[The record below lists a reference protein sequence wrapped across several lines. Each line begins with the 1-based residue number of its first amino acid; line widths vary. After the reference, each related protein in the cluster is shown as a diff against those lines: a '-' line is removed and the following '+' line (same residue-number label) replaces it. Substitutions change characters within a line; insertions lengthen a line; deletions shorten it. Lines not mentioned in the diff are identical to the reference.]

1 MKERIL
7 IVDDDPKI
15 RSLLTDILQEHHY
28 VVAEAKTT
36 EEGWEKVERFRP
48 DLILLDVEVPLK
60 GGLEFCREMKEKETT
75 EGIPIIFLTVRDQ
88 QVDRVSALTLGG
100 DDFIVKPFHPK
111 ELLIRIEVSLRRA
124 LRSQPVPTTL
134 QSGTL
139 HVDVDRRI
147 VRIGGRELHLT
158 PKELELLKFLYIN
171 RHKVLTE
178 KAIFDNVWGAHCT
191 SMLSTVYTHVERLRK
206 KMGPHGRKIKTV
218 PGTGFRFDERKGTR

>member
-7 IVDDDPKI
+7 IVDDDSKI
-15 RSLLTDILQEHHY
+15 SSLLSDILKENHY

-36 EEGWEKVERFRP
+36 EEGWDQVERFHP

-60 GGLEFCREMKEKETT
+60 GGLEFCRQMKEKEETQ
-75 EGIPIIFLTVRDQ
+75 EIPIIFLTVRDQ

-100 DDFIVKPFHPK
+100 DDFIVKPFHQK
-111 ELLIRIEVSLRRA
+111 ELLVRIQIALRRS
-124 LRSQPVPTTL
+124 LRSQPSPTTL
-134 QSGTL
+134 KSGTL

-147 VRIGGRELHLT
+147 VHIGGKELHLT

-171 RHKVLTE
+171 RHKVLSE
-178 KAIFDNVWGAHCT
+178 KTIFDTVWGSHCT

-206 KMGPHGRKIKTV
+206 KLGDHGYKIKTV
-218 PGTGFRFDERKGTR
+218 PGAGFRFDERKGSR